1 MKKLILVRHAKSS
14 WKFPHLADID
24 RPLNGRGK
32 SNAPEMGQRLLK
44 AGVSADLLL
53 SSPAKRAFKTAKL
66 IAQEIKY
73 PTKNIVTD
81 VELYH
86 SGTHTLLNVLRK
98 QDDAH
103 EFILLFGHN
112 PGITDF
118 ANYLTGSDIFNIPT
132 AGIFAVNFA
141 VDSWSRIDKGE
152 FCFYDFPKN
161 EKSVEY
167 SV

>member
-14 WKFPHLADID
+14 WKYPNLADID

-32 SNAPEMGQRLLK
+32 RNAPEMGARLSE
-44 AGVSADLLL
+44 AGISPDLLL

-81 VELYH
+81 AELYH
-86 SGTHTLLNVLRK
+86 SGTNTLLNVLRK
-98 QDDAH
+98 QDDNNDLI
-103 EFILLFGHN
+103 FLFGHN

-118 ANYLTGSDIFNIPT
+118 ANYLSGKDIFNIPT
-132 AGIFAVNFA
+132 TGVFAVKFD

-152 FCFYDFPKN
+152 FCFYDFPKHTGT
-161 EKSVEY
+161 VDY
-167 SV
+167 QL